1 MSSTLAHCYTVN
13 LRALDFCGVHLM
25 AGMTYR
31 ARGIVVGGGNLP
43 VLHYN
48 CAVISDTPL
57 DDPFAFADPVNITGV
72 GTICDVKA
80 YRSRFT
86 CEGVITEVTLE
97 HKAQVA
103 RAPTAPPTSSE
114 ASPASYLTST
124 TTSHSDRPDNLPTL
138 TADLFPAC
146 QPPLP
151 GPALPLLPAS
161 Q

>member
-1 MSSTLAHCYTVN
+1 MSDTTNRCIVVYNKPPAVDCMEFDGDFLPISSSGDDAESRTIENFDFAKCSRRVTGMSSTLAHCYTVN

-25 AGMTYR
+25 AGMMYR

-48 CAVISDTPL
+48 RAVISDTPL

-97 HKAQVA
+97 HKAQVG
-103 RAPTAPPTSSE
+103 
-114 ASPASYLTST
+114 L
-124 TTSHSDRPDNLPTL
+124 
-138 TADLFPAC
+138 
-146 QPPLP
+146 
-151 GPALPLLPAS
+151 
-161 Q
+161 